1 MKQIILITLGAI
13 IAVSAFVFGF
23 TYTQVNQ
30 ERLNLSAD
38 LQYRTR
44 LLSDTLKE
52 SIEPSYSR
60 NSTSTL
66 KRIVDKFA
74 DRERIVG
81 LAVFNNRG
89 IPLASSKDM
98 PKRVIDNP
106 DFVFAALDK
115 GEAAGVFEEIDGAS
129 RYLFVSPLYDDTTIV
144 GALVTIQDASYID
157 GVVTDIWE
165 RTIFRL
171 FVQIV
176 VFSAAI
182 VFLIRFALRSILKRF
197 ADSIKFAPIDK
208 KYAAPFVG
216 AAFLHTD

>member
-38 LQYRTR
+38 VQYRTR

-98 PKRVIDNP
+98 PKRVTITP
-106 DFVFAALDK
+106 TLCLSRLTKAKRQEDFR
-115 GEAAGVFEEIDGAS
+115 ES
-129 RYLFVSPLYDDTTIV
+129 T
-144 GALVTIQDASYID
+144 
-157 GVVTDIWE
+157 
-165 RTIFRL
+165 
-171 FVQIV
+171 
-176 VFSAAI
+176 
-182 VFLIRFALRSILKRF
+182 
-197 ADSIKFAPIDK
+197 AP
-208 KYAAPFVG
+208 
-216 AAFLHTD
+216 